1 MRRGAKL
8 LFLLLVAAVL
18 FGSLGV
24 AAARAQEAGLSADEA
39 RLVELINQWR
49 AGHGLEPWQL
59 DPLLVD
65 LARERARSVAREGL
79 AALYNPPLSAL
90 LGQRGAEYEGLQE
103 SAFKA
108 ASVSGAFST
117 LVKFY
122 PAYRRVVGDAGLERV
137 GVGVV
142 KSGKT
147 LCVVQL
153 AAGKKV
159 ADNAAAPP
167 PLAPPQQ
174 TPPQSTPGA
183 PAAAALT
190 PDEQRMVELV
200 NAERARY
207 GLPALKTNPQLVQ
220 LARLKAKD
228 MVENNYFSHTSP
240 TYGSPFEMMR
250 AFGVTYSFAG
260 ENLAGASTVE
270 AAHQALMNSPG
281 HRANILNPNFK
292 EVGIGVVPGSAYG
305 KIFVQLF
312 KG

>member
-1 MRRGAKL
+1 MRRGARL
-8 LFLLLVAAVL
+8 LFSLLVAAVL
-18 FGSLGV
+18 FGGLCLT
-24 AAARAQEAGLSADEA
+24 AAYAQEVGLSADEA
-39 RLVELINQWR
+39 RLVDLINQWR
-49 AGHGLEPWQL
+49 AGRGLDPWQV

-65 LARERARSVAREGL
+65 VARERARDVARQGF
-79 AALYNPPLSAL
+79 AALSSPPLAKVMA
-90 LGQRGAEYEGLQE
+90 QRGVRYEALQE
-103 SAFKA
+103 SAFA
-108 ASVSGAFST
+108 TSSVSGAFNA
-117 LVKFY
+117 LIKLY
-122 PAYRRVVGDAGLERV
+122 PAYRQVVESADLERV
-137 GVGVV
+137 GVGVA

-147 LCVVQL
+147 LYVVQL
-153 AAGKKV
+153 AAGRKV
-159 ADNAAAPP
+159 AEGAAAPAP
-167 PLAPPQQ
+167 AAPPQQ
-174 TPPQSTPGA
+174 APPQPAPGT
-183 PAAAALT
+183 PAAVLT
-190 PDEQRMVELV
+190 ADEQRMVELV

-207 GLPALKTNPQLVQ
+207 GLPALKVNPQLVQ

-250 AFGVTYSFAG
+250 KSNVTYLYAG

-292 EVGIGVVPGSAYG
+292 EIGIAVVPGSVYG